1 MALVLK
7 LHQVGGGV
15 IVATPSLVPKNI
27 DQKGRGVSGESFLG
41 NQFLV
46 ADGAL
51 IKIKR
56 LHHGYSFAA
65 FPTEALIIGH
75 CFKNASAIMR

>member
-1 MALVLK
+1 M
-7 LHQVGGGV
+7 
-15 IVATPSLVPKNI
+15 IVSVPSPVTKNI
-27 DQKGRGVSGESFLG
+27 DKKGRGVSGESFLE
-41 NQFLV
+41 NKFLI

-51 IKIKR
+51 VKIKR

-65 FPTEALIIGH
+65 LSVDALTNGH

>member
-1 MALVLK
+1 LENK
-7 LHQVGGGV
+7 
-15 IVATPSLVPKNI
+15 
-27 DQKGRGVSGESFLG
+27 FLI
-41 NQFLV
+41 

-51 IKIKR
+51 VKIKR

-75 CFKNASAIMR
+75 CSKNASAIMR